1 MFQLAIVGLGPAGIF
16 TLASLP
22 EELLPETL
30 ILERS
35 CIGGDLSSQY
45 GGVIANITKAE
56 FITIFAM
63 IPKWAA
69 NHSFPELDGYQP
81 TEAPKLADI
90 CKILRRLVKPD
101 IQKAHLHTTALSNLV
116 QTDNGWNLITAKET
130 YQAKKVILCLGATP
144 KTMDLPLPSIPLPI
158 ALAKDQLIHS
168 VTPTENI
175 VVFGTSHSGT
185 LILNNL
191 KQIGCQNVYAVYRGK
206 TPFTITSDTTQDGL
220 KLAAA
225 AIAHEIQTNQW
236 GGLTPTLI
244 NYDDFATVY
253 RILSKAHVV
262 IYAIGFEPRTFTYT
276 NNKGIC
282 TPLADSTPGIYR
294 FGIGR
299 MTASIG
305 FETFIKMIQAEL
317 PDILSAS
324 IPTLQP
330 VP

>member
-22 EELLPETL
+22 EDMLPETL

-45 GGVIANITKAE
+45 GSVIANITKGN
-56 FITIFAM
+56 FMTIFKM
-63 IPKWAA
+63 IPKWA
-69 NHSFPELDGYQP
+69 NQSFGELDAYQ
-81 TEAPKLADI
+81 ENDAPKLADI
-90 CKILRRLVKPD
+90 CKILRRLAKPD

-116 QTDNGWNLITAKET
+116 QAADGWNLVTPKET
-130 YQAKKVILCLGATP
+130 YQAKQVILCLGATP

-158 ALAKDQLIHS
+158 ALSQDQLSH
-168 VTPTENI
+168 VVAPTDII

-191 KQIGCQNVYAVYRGK
+191 KHLGCQNVYAVYRGK
-206 TPFTITSDTTQDGL
+206 TPVQEGL

-225 AIAHEIQTNQW
+225 AIAHEIQNNQW
-236 GGLTPTLI
+236 GDLTPTFI
-244 NYDDFATVY
+244 NYDDFSKIY
-253 RILSKAHVV
+253 RVLSKANAV

-276 NNKGIC
+276 NKDGTC
-282 TPLADSTPGIYR
+282 VPLTNETSGVYG

-299 MTASIG
+299 PRPSVGTDGIG
-305 FETFIKMIQAEL
+305 FEEFIKAIQAEL
-317 PDILSAS
+317 PGILSA
-324 IPTLQP
+324 
-330 VP
+330 

>member
-22 EELLPETL
+22 EEVLPETL

-45 GGVIANITKAE
+45 GSVIANITKGD
-56 FITIFAM
+56 FITIFKM
-63 IPKWAA
+63 IPKWA
-69 NHSFPELDGYQP
+69 NQSFGELDAYQDKD
-81 TEAPKLADI
+81 APKLADV
-90 CKILRRLVKPD
+90 CKMLRRLSKPD

-116 QTDNGWNLITAKET
+116 QTTDGWNLVTPKET

-158 ALAKDQLIHS
+158 ALAQDQLSHVVAPS
-168 VTPTENI
+168 DTI

-191 KQIGCQNVYAVYRGK
+191 KQLGCQNVYAVYRGK
-206 TPFTITSDTTQDGL
+206 TPVQEGL

-225 AIAHEIQTNQW
+225 AIAQEMQNKQW
-236 GGLTPTLI
+236 GELTPTFI
-244 NYDDFATVY
+244 NYDDFSKIY
-253 RILSKAHVV
+253 RVLSKANAV
-262 IYAIGFEPRTFTYT
+262 IYAIGFESRTFTYT
-276 NNKGIC
+276 NQDGIC
-282 TPLADSTPGIYR
+282 APLTDTTPGVYG

-299 MTASIG
+299 PRPTNISDGIG
-305 FETFIKMIQAEL
+305 FEAFILAIQEEL
-317 PDILSAS
+317 PGILSA
-324 IPTLQP
+324 
-330 VP
+330 

>member
-22 EELLPETL
+22 EEVLPETL

-45 GGVIANITKAE
+45 SSVIANITKE
-56 FITIFAM
+56 WFIKTFKT
-63 IPKWAA
+63 IPKWA
-69 NHSFPELDGYQP
+69 NQSFPELDGYQP
-81 TEAPKLADI
+81 TEPPKLADI
-90 CKILRRLVKPD
+90 CKILRRLAKPD

-116 QTDNGWNLITAKET
+116 QTTDGWNLVTPKEI
-130 YQAKKVILCLGATP
+130 YQAKKVILCMGATP

-158 ALAKDQLIHS
+158 ALAQDQLMNVIS
-168 VTPTENI
+168 PTDTI

-191 KQIGCQNVYAVYRGK
+191 KQLGCQNVYAIYRGK
-206 TPFTITSDTTQDGL
+206 TPAQQEL

-225 AIAHEIQTNQW
+225 VIAQKIQEKQW
-236 GGLTPTLI
+236 GVLTPTFI
-244 NYDDFATVY
+244 NYDDFSKIY
-253 RILSKAHVV
+253 RVLSKANAV

-276 NNKGIC
+276 NQEGTCK
-282 TPLADSTPGIYR
+282 PLTEDTPGVYG

-299 MTASIG
+299 PRPTNTSDGIG
-305 FETFIKMIQAEL
+305 FEEFIKAIQTEL
-317 PDILSAS
+317 PGILSA
-324 IPTLQP
+324 
-330 VP
+330 